1 VPCGHETKEASV
13 RKLAIAVAVLM
24 FLCLATVPTA
34 FADNSGFQDWGFN
47 TNGTWSCGAL
57 CGSTITAVSG
67 VSVAS
72 FNQNTG
78 LGTITY
84 TSTAGGYFG
93 AWIFDDNDVTNGVN
107 YDEYG
112 ATGGTAASGQS
123 WQIDLPDYEGP
134 DTNHNGTII
143 ANSMGGTLSNTNLIP
158 GTASN
163 YLGSC
168 STGADCDD
176 ITSLAMG
183 FNLGAAAPAGEEY
196 VVTLTLSETAPAA
209 GTFFLEQIEP
219 ANSSLN
225 GSLTNAV
232 DIYMTGA
239 VTLAPVC
246 VGPNCGV
253 TPPPPGVPEPNSL
266 LLLGSGISVLGLF
279 FRRRIAG

>member
-1 VPCGHETKEASV
+1 M
-13 RKLAIAVAVLM
+13 RKLAIAVVILL
-24 FLCLATVPTA
+24 FLCVATLPTA
-34 FADNSGFQDWGFN
+34 FADNSALQDWGFN
-47 TNGTWSCGAL
+47 TNGTWSCGVL
-57 CGSTITAVSG
+57 CGSNINAVAG
-67 VSVAS
+67 VSVAGL
-72 FNQNTG
+72 NQATG

-84 TSTAGGYFG
+84 ISTTGGYFG
-93 AWIFDDNDVTNGVN
+93 AWIWDDNDVTNGVN

-112 ATGGTAASGQS
+112 TTGGTAASNQK

-143 ANSMGGTLSNTNLIP
+143 ANSQAGTLTNTNLIP

-168 STGADCDD
+168 STGAGCDD

-183 FNLGAAAPAGEEY
+183 FNLGAAPPSGEEY

-219 ANSSLN
+219 GNSSLG
-225 GSLTNAV
+225 GSLSSAV

-239 VTLAPVC
+239 VTTQSA
-246 VGPNCGV
+246 GSG
-253 TPPPPGVPEPNSL
+253 PPPPPPPPPPPSGTPEPSSL
-266 LLLGSGISVLGLF
+266 LLLGTGVAFISLY
-279 FRRRIAG
+279 FRRRVAG